1 VSLNFVINIGGKND
15 MRLCNLEN
23 FLPDL
28 DGKFAG
34 PITAVCHTNERVP
47 FLKQLKTPEE

>member
-1 VSLNFVINIGGKND
+1 LNFVINIGGENG

-34 PITAVCHTNERVP
+34 PVTAVCHTTERVL
-47 FLKQLKTPEE
+47 FLEEFKTPEE